1 MVLNKTFFMKDSV
14 VVATF
19 TYPHEYT
26 VLRHILEE
34 EGISHVFENETMINL
49 TPFYSNALG
58 GIRLKVHREDAE
70 KVLAIIKDLDDN
82 RSFMR
87 IV

>member
-1 MVLNKTFFMKDSV
+1 MKDFV

-26 VLRHILEE
+26 VLRHILED
-34 EGISHVFENETMINL
+34 EGIPHVFENETIVNV

-70 KVLAIIKDLDDN
+70 AAIAIIKNMDN
-82 RSFMR
+82 KGSLR

>member
-1 MVLNKTFFMKDSV
+1 MKDFV
-14 VVATF
+14 VVASF
-19 TYPHEYT
+19 TSPHEYS
-26 VLRHILEE
+26 VLHHMLDE
-34 EGISHVFENETMINL
+34 EGIPHVFEHETMVNV

-70 KVLAIIKDLDDN
+70 AAIAIIKNLEDN
-82 RSFMR
+82 RSSMR

>member
-1 MVLNKTFFMKDSV
+1 MEDFV

-26 VLRHILEE
+26 VLRHILED
-34 EGISHVFENETMINL
+34 EGIPHVFENETMVNI

-58 GIRLKVHREDAE
+58 GIRLKVHKSCVEAART
-70 KVLAIIKDLDDN
+70 IIKDLDDN
-82 RSFMR
+82 SSFMR

>member
-1 MVLNKTFFMKDSV
+1 MEDFV

-26 VLRHILEE
+26 VLRHILEDE
-34 EGISHVFENETMINL
+34 DIPHVFENETMVHV

-70 KVLAIIKDLDDN
+70 TTIAIIKKLDN
-82 RSFMR
+82 NGSFMR

>member
-1 MVLNKTFFMKDSV
+1 MKNFV

-26 VLRHILEE
+26 VLKHLLDE
-34 EGISHVFENETMINL
+34 EGIPYIFENETMVAVS
-49 TPFYSNALG
+49 PFYSNALG
-58 GIRLKVHREDAE
+58 GIKLRVHKNDVPAT
-70 KVLAIIKDLDDN
+70 KAIIKKLDSN
-82 RSFMR
+82 IPPLR

>member
-1 MVLNKTFFMKDSV
+1 MEDFV
-14 VVATF
+14 VVAIF

-26 VLRHILEE
+26 ILQHLLDE
-34 EGISHVFENETMINL
+34 EGIPHVFENETIVNI

-58 GIRLKVHREDAE
+58 GIKLKVHREDAE
-70 KVLAIIKDLDDN
+70 AVIAILKKLDN
-82 RSFMR
+82 NNSLR

>member
-1 MVLNKTFFMKDSV
+1 MKDFV

-34 EGISHVFENETMINL
+34 EGITYVFENETMVNI

-58 GIRLKVHREDAE
+58 GIKLKVHKEDAE
-70 KVLAIIKDLDDN
+70 AAIAIIKNLDDD
-82 RSFMR
+82 RSFMH

>member
-1 MVLNKTFFMKDSV
+1 MKDFV
-14 VVATF
+14 VVAIF

-26 VLRHILEE
+26 VLRHILED
-34 EGISHVFENETMINL
+34 EGIPYVFENETIVNV

-70 KVLAIIKDLDDN
+70 AAIAIIKNMDN
-82 RSFMR
+82 NGSLR